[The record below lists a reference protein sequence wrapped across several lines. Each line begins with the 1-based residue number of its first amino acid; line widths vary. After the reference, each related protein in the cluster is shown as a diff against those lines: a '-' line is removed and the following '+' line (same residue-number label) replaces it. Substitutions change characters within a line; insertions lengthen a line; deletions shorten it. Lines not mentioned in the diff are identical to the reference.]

1 MILSF
6 GAKNFWSF
14 KDGFDI
20 SFELNSK
27 VPKNVSMG
35 RSMASVIGVKG
46 ANSSGK
52 TQILKAL
59 DFFNYLG
66 HRTFIPNRNSIF
78 VESFFDNDD
87 PVELYIEFETHSIRY
102 TYEIELTKT
111 EILRET
117 IYKKKSRKTPIIER
131 IKNQITKKTAE
142 YTELD
147 LITLQS
153 HASIINTAPNFKL
166 ENIGSDIDNI
176 YEFFGKIRGNVGAR
190 GALTDAEIFCHKEA
204 SKYYSNVPK
213 ALEFTTKILKK
224 CDPVITRIEIL
235 NRTDDEG
242 KREYFPIFYCENIQS
257 KKNWLTIFDLSDGTQ
272 ALFKRLV
279 QYWTVL
285 HAGGVLV
292 MDEFDTHLHPEL
304 LPILVDLFTNTDT
317 NPNDAQFIFTSHNL
331 EIIDHLG
338 KYRTVLVDKV
348 NGESYCYRLDEIP
361 SEVIRNDRP
370 ISNLYREGKLGGV
383 PKL

>member
-27 VPKNVSMG
+27 VPKDISMG
-35 RSMASVIGVKG
+35 RSTSSVIGVKG

-66 HRTFIPNRNSIF
+66 HRTFIANRESLY

-87 PVELYIEFETHSIRY
+87 PIELYIEFETRAIRY
-102 TYEIELTKT
+102 TYEIELTNK

-131 IKNQITKKTAE
+131 IKNKITKRTAE
-142 YTELD
+142 YSELD
-147 LITLQS
+147 LISLKS
-153 HASIINTAPNFKL
+153 HASLINTVPNFKL

-176 YEFFGKIRGNVGAR
+176 YDFFENIIGNVGAR
-190 GALTDAEIFCHKEA
+190 GALSDAEIYCYKEA
-204 SKYYSNVPK
+204 SRYYHDIPE
-213 ALEFTTKILKK
+213 ALEFTNRILNK
-224 CDPVITRIEIL
+224 CDPIITRIEIL
-235 NRTDDEG
+235 DRTNEKGD
-242 KREYFPIFYCENIQS
+242 REFFPIFYCDDIQY
-257 KKNWLTIFDLSDGTQ
+257 KKNWLTIYDLSDGTQ
-272 ALFKRLV
+272 ALFKRLT
-279 QYWTVL
+279 QYWNVL
-285 HAGGVLV
+285 RAGGVLV

-304 LPILVDLFTNTDT
+304 LPILVDLFTDRNT
-317 NPNDAQFIFTSHNL
+317 NKNDAQFIFTSHNL